1 MAPGEEQGVPERVV
15 GKEGTVEAGSSGA
28 RVVRFDGESR
38 QWHTSDKYRA
48 IRPAPLP
55 PIV

>member
-15 GKEGTVEAGSSGA
+15 GKDGTVEAGSSGS
-28 RVVRFDGESR
+28 RVVRFDGESS